1 MQFTREEVEIGYGL
15 GSCSRCAED
24 DWKRGC
30 VVVTGQR
37 MKAELGTEKM
47 NGLEIITWE
56 LRVEREGGRHEGVV
70 TGEKEGV
77 RGERA

>member
-30 VVVTGQR
+30 VVFTGQR
-37 MKAELGTEKM
+37 MKAELATEKR
-47 NGLEIITWE
+47 NGFEIITWE
-56 LRVEREGGRHEGVV
+56 LRVGREGGEVRRG
-70 TGEKEGV
+70 GEKEGV
-77 RGERA
+77 RGGRA